1 MSQGEVNSNQI
12 CKEIYFSLYRWG
24 AAISSLIFLVFA
36 FHLRNMLIY
45 KRNKQIRKLKRSYE
59 ESSMKR
65 IYSQEDYKS
74 GVNESRQLSS
84 DQDDSGR
91 VSGELKKEQLG
102 EES

>member
-1 MSQGEVNSNQI
+1 MIE
-12 CKEIYFSLYRWG
+12 FSLYRWG

-36 FHLRNMLIY
+36 FHLRTMLIY

-84 DQDDSGR
+84 DQDDSNR
-91 VSGELKKEQLG
+91 VSGELK
-102 EES
+102 